1 MREAVVIIVEEGTGL
16 AASCGP
22 LRPPVQTSCGL
33 LLYIIFICKM
43 GESSYFGGYK
53 GTEMKMCTGRF
64 LMRAVGSAR
73 CVCFHHYG
81 TVGIEVLPEVALWSA

>member
-1 MREAVVIIVEEGTGL
+1 MREALVIIIEEGTGL

-33 LLYIIFICKM
+33 HLYIVFICKM
-43 GESSYFGGYK
+43 GESSYFGGYN
-53 GTEMKMCTGRF
+53 GTKMKMYTGRF
-64 LMRAVGSAR
+64 LMRAVESAR

-81 TVGIEVLPEVALWSA
+81 AVGIEVLTEVAL